1 MPSDVKGRAI
11 VTRAISMVA
20 ISRYLLGVLL
30 RNDLLVRT
38 TRTISDAE
46 RTDSTNQV
54 VLNKG
59 S

>member
-1 MPSDVKGRAI
+1 
-11 VTRAISMVA
+11 
-20 ISRYLLGVLL
+20 LLGVLL
-30 RNDLLVRT
+30 RNDLFVRT